1 MKIIEPT
8 HKEIM
13 QFLDCCHYSRWH
25 RGQCT
30 CHNREQF
37 KSCYEQAKRQLT
49 RTEYTEEEIQ
59 RGQEQNARAMEA
71 INKAIEEF
79 LH

>member
-8 HKEIM
+8 NKEIM

-25 RGQCT
+25 KGQCT
-30 CHNREQF
+30 CHTREQF

-59 RGQEQNARAMEA
+59 QGRERNAKAMEA
-71 INKAIEEF
+71 INKAIGELF
-79 LH
+79 D

>member
-1 MKIIEPT
+1 
-8 HKEIM
+8 M
-13 QFLDCCHYSRWH
+13 QFLDCCHYSKWH

-30 CHNREQF
+30 CHNRGQF

-59 RGQEQNARAMEA
+59 QAREENAKAMEA
-71 INKAIEEF
+71 INKAIEELF
-79 LH
+79 D